1 MTDQIE
7 QDVELTNETE
17 EALSEKKH
25 GKVNAAHDPKNAEAQ
40 SAASVKAAGGATGTA
55 KLPDMGT
62 AVNNKNADPMPKM
75 TKAGM
80 VNAMNKMLK
89 SMKKPEMEKLY
100 QGMYGESVEME
111 DEAVITSNHDED
123 LDVLIKSEE
132 SLSEGFKERAAVIFE
147 SAVNSKVAEV
157 VKAKDAEIE
166 AELAERVEAMEEQY
180 KTDIEEGLNEAR
192 EGLVD
197 KIDNYLN
204 YVVETWM
211 EENKLAVEKGL
222 RTEIAETFM
231 NNLKDLFKESYIS
244 VPESKVDL
252 VDDLVGQVEELEEQL
267 NKSTEQAMAMKTE
280 TENLRRDAIIRD
292 ASKDLAETQ
301 VAKLEKLAESI
312 SFEDEETF
320 KQKVATLKDS
330 YFSKNADEAVEAT
343 EVPVEK
349 IDEATEEASDETEV
363 SSAMEQY
370 IKAIRQSN

>member
-25 GKVNAAHDPKNAEAQ
+25 GKVNAGHDPKNAEAQ

-80 VNAMNKMLK
+80 LNAMYNN
-89 SMKKPEMEKLY
+89 MKKMKKDEMAKLY
-100 QGMYGESVEME
+100 QGMYGESVEVE
-111 DEAVITSNHDED
+111 DEVITSNHDED

-147 SAVNSKVAEV
+147 SAVNSKVAEAV
-157 VKAKDAEIE
+157 AAKDAEIE

-252 VDDLVGQVEELEEQL
+252 VDDLVEQVEELEDQL

-301 VAKLEKLAESI
+301 VAKLEKLAEGI

-320 KQKVATLKDS
+320 KKKVATLKDS

-349 IDEATEEASDETEV
+349 IDEATEEPTDETEV

>member
-25 GKVNAAHDPKNAEAQ
+25 GKVNAGHDPKNAEAQ

-80 VNAMNKMLK
+80 LNAMYNN
-89 SMKKPEMEKLY
+89 MKKMKKDEMAKLY
-100 QGMYGESVEME
+100 QGMYGESVEVE
-111 DEAVITSNHDED
+111 DEVITSNHDED

-147 SAVNSKVAEV
+147 SAVNSKVAEAV
-157 VKAKDAEIE
+157 AAKDAEIE

-252 VDDLVGQVEELEEQL
+252 VDDLVEQVEELEDQL

-301 VAKLEKLAESI
+301 VAKLEKLAEGI

-320 KQKVATLKDS
+320 KKKVATLKDS

-349 IDEATEEASDETEV
+349 IDEATEEATDETEV

>member
-25 GKVNAAHDPKNAEAQ
+25 GKVNAGHDPKNAEAQ
-40 SAASVKAAGGATGTA
+40 SAASVKAAGNAVKGQAKEPGGAGGT
-55 KLPDMGT
+55 P
-62 AVNNKNADPMPKM
+62 DPMPKL

-80 VNAMNKMLK
+80 LNAMYNN
-89 SMKKPEMEKLY
+89 MKKMKKDEMAKLY
-100 QGMYGESVEME
+100 QGMYGESVEVE
-111 DEAVITSNHDED
+111 DEVITSNHDED

-157 VKAKDAEIE
+157 VKAQDAEIE

-197 KIDNYLN
+197 KIDSYLN

-252 VDDLVGQVEELEEQL
+252 VDDLVEQVEELEDQL

-301 VAKLEKLAESI
+301 VAKLEKLAEGI

-320 KQKVATLKDS
+320 KKKVATLKDS

-349 IDEATEEASDETEV
+349 IDEATEEATDETEV

>member
-25 GKVNAAHDPKNAEAQ
+25 GKVNAGHDPKNAEAQ

-80 VNAMNKMLK
+80 LNAMYNN
-89 SMKKPEMEKLY
+89 MKKMKKDEMAKLY
-100 QGMYGESVEME
+100 QGMYGESVEVE
-111 DEAVITSNHDED
+111 DEVITSNHDED

-197 KIDNYLN
+197 KIDSYLN

-252 VDDLVGQVEELEEQL
+252 VDDLVEQVEELEDQL

-301 VAKLEKLAESI
+301 VAKLEKLAEGI

-320 KQKVATLKDS
+320 KKKVATLKDS

-349 IDEATEEASDETEV
+349 IDEATEEPTDETEV

>member
-25 GKVNAAHDPKNAEAQ
+25 GKVNAGHDPKNAEAQ

-80 VNAMNKMLK
+80 LNAMYNN
-89 SMKKPEMEKLY
+89 MKKMKKDEMAKLY
-100 QGMYGESVEME
+100 QGMYGESVEVE
-111 DEAVITSNHDED
+111 DEVITSNHDED

-197 KIDNYLN
+197 KIDSYLN

-252 VDDLVGQVEELEEQL
+252 VDDLVEQVEELEDQL

-301 VAKLEKLAESI
+301 VAKLEKLAEGI
-312 SFEDEETF
+312 SFEDEESF
-320 KQKVATLKDS
+320 KKKVATLKDS

-349 IDEATEEASDETEV
+349 IDEATEEATDETEV

>member
-25 GKVNAAHDPKNAEAQ
+25 GKVNAGHDPKNAEAQ

-55 KLPDMGT
+55 KLPDMGP

-80 VNAMNKMLK
+80 LNAMYNN
-89 SMKKPEMEKLY
+89 MKKMKKAEMEKLY
-100 QGMYGESVEME
+100 QGMYGESVEVE
-111 DEAVITSNHDED
+111 DEVITSNHDED

-197 KIDNYLN
+197 KIDSYLN

-252 VDDLVGQVEELEEQL
+252 VDDLVEQVEELEDQL
-267 NKSTEQAMAMKTE
+267 NKSTEQAMAMKAE

-301 VAKLEKLAESI
+301 VAKLEKLAEGI

-320 KQKVATLKDS
+320 KKKVATLKDS

-349 IDEATEEASDETEV
+349 IDEATEEATDETEV

>member
-25 GKVNAAHDPKNAEAQ
+25 GKVNAGHDPKNAEAQ

-80 VNAMNKMLK
+80 LNAMYNN
-89 SMKKPEMEKLY
+89 MKKMKKAEMEKLY
-100 QGMYGESVEME
+100 QGMYGESVEVE
-111 DEAVITSNHDED
+111 DEVITSNHDED

-197 KIDNYLN
+197 KIDSYLN

-252 VDDLVGQVEELEEQL
+252 VDDLVEQVEELEDQL
-267 NKSTEQAMAMKTE
+267 NKSTEQAMAMKAE

-301 VAKLEKLAESI
+301 VAKLEKLAEGI

-320 KQKVATLKDS
+320 KKKVATLKDS

-349 IDEATEEASDETEV
+349 IDEATEEATDETEV

>member
-25 GKVNAAHDPKNAEAQ
+25 GKVNAGHDPKNAEAQ

-80 VNAMNKMLK
+80 LNAMYNN
-89 SMKKPEMEKLY
+89 MKKMKKAEMAKLY
-100 QGMYGESVEME
+100 QGMYGESVEVE
-111 DEAVITSNHDED
+111 DEVITSNHDED

-197 KIDNYLN
+197 KIDSYLN

-252 VDDLVGQVEELEEQL
+252 VDDLVEQVEELEDQL
-267 NKSTEQAMAMKTE
+267 NKSTEQAMAMKAE

-301 VAKLEKLAESI
+301 VAKLEKLAEGI

-320 KQKVATLKDS
+320 KKKVATLKDS

-349 IDEATEEASDETEV
+349 IDEATEEATDETEV